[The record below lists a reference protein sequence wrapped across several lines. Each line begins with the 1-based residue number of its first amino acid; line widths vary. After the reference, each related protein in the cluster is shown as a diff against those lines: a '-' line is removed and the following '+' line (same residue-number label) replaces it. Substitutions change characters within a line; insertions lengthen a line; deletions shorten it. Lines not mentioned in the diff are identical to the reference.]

1 MKATLCNQT
10 LNPNKVRL
18 PRGLNLFLLGLWLA
32 GCSGKQQTPE
42 TVSQGKVVL
51 KGSNTIGEELAPRLI
66 AEYKKD
72 HPAANFE
79 IESKATGYGLAALM
93 AGQCDLAGASRLPL
107 KDELDLAQSR
117 GIALNDY
124 AIGSYSVAVIVN
136 ASNPLADLTRDQVR
150 DIFTGAVR

>member
-66 AEYKKD
+66 AEYKKERPGVEVD
-72 HPAANFE
+72 L
-79 IESKATGYGLAALM
+79 ESKGTGSGFTALLA
-93 AGQCDLAGASRLPL
+93 GECDIAGASRVVTTE
-107 KDELDLAQSR
+107 ELSQAVTR
-117 GIALNDY
+117 GIDY
-124 AIGSYSVAVIVN
+124 NVHVIGSYS
-136 ASNPLADLTRDQVR
+136 
-150 DIFTGAVR
+150 